1 MGKYFTLIICLGI
14 TSSTYALYYY
24 FLLKEVIPYRTLNN
38 KEDSYMLDNNP
49 FSVLDKY
56 NKEELFLSEISNML
70 YSPPLTNK
78 LFVYSNLYGHEL
90 IRYYDY

>member
-1 MGKYFTLIICLGI
+1 MGKYYTLLIFLGI

-24 FLLKEVIPYRTLNN
+24 FLLKEVIPYRTIN
-38 KEDSYMLDNNP
+38 KEDSNMLDDNP

-56 NKEELFLSEISNML
+56 NKEELYLHDISNML

>member
-1 MGKYFTLIICLGI
+1 MRIYLTLLICLGI
-14 TSSTYALYYY
+14 TSSTYSLYYY
-24 FLLKEVIPYRTLNN
+24 FLLKEVIPYRTLN
-38 KEDSYMLDNNP
+38 KEDSNMLDDNP
-49 FSVLDKY
+49 FSVLEKY
-56 NKEELFLSEISNML
+56 NKEELYLLEISNML